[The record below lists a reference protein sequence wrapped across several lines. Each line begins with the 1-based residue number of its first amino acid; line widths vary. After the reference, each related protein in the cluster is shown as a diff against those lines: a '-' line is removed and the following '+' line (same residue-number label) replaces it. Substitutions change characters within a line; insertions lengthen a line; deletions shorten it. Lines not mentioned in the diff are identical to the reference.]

1 MTKCFVIGPIGEV
14 GSSIR
19 ADADDFMKYIVA
31 PVVTDEEFDY
41 EAPIRADSLNEPGR
55 ITSQIV
61 SLLMEAELVI
71 ADLTTNNANVF
82 YELSLRH
89 AIGKPVIHMAA
100 AGTPLSFDVRDNR
113 TIFYTMHSREA
124 EAARDE
130 LAKQIRHVRK
140 PGYKAMNPILET
152 VGIVN
157 LENSNIPEKA
167 AIRQLMSMIEGLS
180 YNILDI
186 QHQMRSDALR
196 SNALGAFA
204 STQPIFVSNGT
215 GLLSGIGSQ
224 GGVAVSGVGRVGG
237 VAGPAGIIS
246 GVTSVGALSGL
257 TTAGI
262 DAAKA
267 TPSDKP
273 KPKK

>member
-1 MTKCFVIGPIGEV
+1 M
-14 GSSIR
+14 
-19 ADADDFMKYIVA
+19 
-31 PVVTDEEFDY
+31 
-41 EAPIRADSLNEPGR
+41 
-55 ITSQIV
+55 
-61 SLLMEAELVI
+61 I

-167 AIRQLMSMIEGLS
+167 AIGQLMSMIEGLS
-180 YNILDI
+180 YNVQDI
-186 QHQMRSDALR
+186 QRQMRVDAMR
-196 SNALGAFA
+196 SNSLGVFGTPIVVGPGSGL
-204 STQPIFVSNGT
+204 ST
-215 GLLSGIGSQ
+215 
-224 GGVAVSGVGRVGG
+224 G
-237 VAGPAGIIS
+237 VAGIGRVTGVKGVAGVSALDNPGI
-246 GVTSVGALSGL
+246 LSGL
-257 TTAGI
+257 T
-262 DAAKA
+262 AASEA
-267 TPSDKP
+267 SMPPDRS